1 MFRNFVM
8 EFRLAKGRS
17 RRERKRKE
25 FAAIIRYDFFFNFF
39 FLKTAAVNCDN
50 NRIQHCEKRMIGEGC
65 KDRIRFLEKL
75 TRAKA
80 TFYFFFSNRD
90 QIASNR

>member
-25 FAAIIRYDFFFNFF
+25 FAAIIRYDFFLN
-39 FLKTAAVNCDN
+39 TAAINCDN

-65 KDRIRFLEKL
+65 KDRIRFLKKL

-80 TFYFFFSNRD
+80 TFFFFFSNRD